1 MRIEVLIDEI
11 VLHGFEPR
19 ERHAIGDA
27 IRDELTRLL
36 AIDAGGRALPAAA
49 DVERVAVPAVR
60 VAPGGAAGTALAGAV
75 RAAIR
80 AAGASQGRPR

>member
-11 VLHGFEPR
+11 VLHGFEPH
-19 ERHAIGDA
+19 ERHTLGDA

-36 AIDAGGRALPAAA
+36 TLDAAGREHPRAA
-49 DVERVAVPAVR
+49 DVERVVVPGVR
-60 VAPGGAAGTALAGAV
+60 LERGAPAGAALAGAV

-80 AAGASQGRPR
+80 TAGSPRRGAR